1 MAAVKKVGVQDSIIN
16 SISKLCIQC
25 IDKYREEVNGIYLS
39 PYRIGGKQRIEVV
52 VINNSKNESESIK
65 LGKKETKINDLK
77 ILFNTYSADCYKSKT
92 STYNYKLLRDL
103 NYGSIIYDPNGKLS
117 LYKKSASND
126 ENIIPAVNRY
136 ELPAELTRVLK
147 RKIYSYRRKKN

>member
-39 PYRIGGKQRIEVV
+39 PYRIAGKQRIEVV

-65 LGKKETKINDLK
+65 LGKKEIKINDLK
-77 ILFNTYSADCYKSKT
+77 ILFNTYSAGCYKSKT

-103 NYGSIIYDPNGKLS
+103 NYGSIIYDPNGQLG

-126 ENIIPAVNRY
+126 ENIIPAVNSY